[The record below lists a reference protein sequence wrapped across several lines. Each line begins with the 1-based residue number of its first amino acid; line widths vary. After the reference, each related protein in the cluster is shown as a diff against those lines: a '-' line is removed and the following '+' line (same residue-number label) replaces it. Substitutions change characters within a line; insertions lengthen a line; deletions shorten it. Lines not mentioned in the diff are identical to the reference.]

1 MISRQILLAGAKFD
15 GISVNLTRN
24 FKKSYKGHIED
35 TKGHY
40 NSPKIKGEKDERFCS
55 NSRNYGY
62 RSRAL
67 GLSNGSGG
75 FVLTENKNVKIK
87 NLRTSIS
94 AISRPSSKSNFSH
107 SLRIKKLS

>member
-1 MISRQILLAGAKFD
+1 MKQKAAKFEKIFAFAAGKFDSQARLIARQILLAGTKFD
-15 GISVNLTRN
+15 EISVNFKRN

-40 NSPKIKGEKDERFCS
+40 NSPKNKGEKDERFCS

-75 FVLTENKNVKIK
+75 FVLTERND
-87 NLRTSIS
+87 L
-94 AISRPSSKSNFSH
+94 
-107 SLRIKKLS
+107 